1 MSDTVRVSEP
11 LLRLGLMPFAAVT
24 VFAPSMPKVSF
35 MPFSPWK
42 TSLPAWQ
49 TRFSLM
55 PWWSLIVRS
64 SERIGTVKPYDGV
77 FKVSGTVT
85 KYSLPANLPL
95 RRRVRLLQQLTGLV
109 IRETWSDTSGNYL
122 FDFVSNEPFTIVVYD
137 HEKVYRAV
145 VADNIAPV
153 PR

>member
-11 LLRLGLMPFAAVT
+11 LLRLGLMPFAAAT
-24 VFAPSMPKVSF
+24 VSAPSMLNVSF

-49 TRFSLM
+49 ARFSLM
-55 PWWSLIVRS
+55 PWGPLTVRS
-64 SERIGTVKPYDGV
+64 SEQVRTVKPYDGA
-77 FKVSGTVT
+77 FTVSGTVT
-85 KYSLPANLPL
+85 KYNLPTNLPL
-95 RRRVRLLQQLTGLV
+95 RRRVRLLQQLTGFV
-109 IRETWSDTSGNYL
+109 IRETWSDNGGNYV
-122 FDFVSNEPFTIVVYD
+122 FDFVANVPCTIVVYD

-145 VADNIAPV
+145 VADNVTPV